1 MRMVRI
7 TNFNITFSYTKY
19 YDKWDP
25 CLYTL
30 GISVPRGI
38 SLRTGNS
45 YLPSPRQLSSALIS
59 NEDHPD
65 NDFTLLLMQWGQ
77 FLDHDITHSPL
88 NKGSSE
94 EEESNNLV
102 EAETSIKCCQN
113 GAQLPRTL
121 LHPECFPITI
131 PGNDNFFR
139 QFRQRC
145 MEFVR
150 SMPAER
156 PDCGLGPREQVLQP
170 LVCSSW
176 Q

>member
-1 MRMVRI
+1 MR
-7 TNFNITFSYTKY
+7 SS
-19 YDKWDP
+19 

-156 PDCGLGPREQVLQP
+156 PDCGLGPREQVLLQ
-170 LVCSSW
+170 L
-176 Q
+176 

>member
-1 MRMVRI
+1 MPQCDL
-7 TNFNITFSYTKY
+7 TYSF
-19 YDKWDP
+19 
-25 CLYTL
+25 TL

-45 YLPSPRQLSSALIS
+45 YLPSPRTLSSALIS

-121 LHPECFPITI
+121 LHPECFPINI

-139 QFRQRC
+139 QFRTRC

-156 PDCGLGPREQVLQP
+156 PDCGLGPREQVLYFSKNFCLMRFWWLHQ
-170 LVCSSW
+170 LAII
-176 Q
+176 